1 MVKTTERAAAFA
13 ATTYCVFL
21 PGAPCE
27 LRVDQANTVLAAWL
41 SESDYSTFAILTA
54 WNPGDSRPGA
64 TQNAE
69 RQSALECD
77 LLEGNYDTYAAE
89 NVPDDPA
96 APHEESCFVPDIDLE
111 DALALAEDYGQ
122 LAIIWGERDGVARL
136 FWAPATAQ

>member
-1 MVKTTERAAAFA
+1 MAKTTERAAAFA

-27 LRVDQANTVLAAWL
+27 LRVEVAHAVLAAWL
-41 SESDYSTFAILTA
+41 AEHECHSFAILTA
-54 WNPGDSRPGA
+54 WNPGTERPA
-64 TQNAE
+64 AAINAE

-77 LLEGNYDTYAAE
+77 LLEGNYETYAAE

-96 APHEESCFVPDIDLE
+96 APREESCFVPDIALE

-122 LAIIWGERDGVARL
+122 DAIIWGERDGTGRL
-136 FWAPATAQ
+136 MWIPATE